1 MVHCTPIFGSFMF
14 FLKWLLQIIKHW
26 SSERT
31 DRLTTRVFFGGVTL
45 LNLSQQ
51 LGFFGCFLPLVG
63 WGGWRDEGRQI
74 TSYCLHSSN
83 VLLRC
88 YAAVSLVME
97 LRPRSGRYALKF
109 VIWLRPRSRCYVLNL
124 VMPRRPR
131 SWTYALNLKRLAGV
145 GGNHKEPPKSCKD
158 HWKTTWCDKQF
169 YKVMLKMTS
178 NSIKSCSKPVFWKKQ
193 TNANIKKAARSLH
206 GRLLPRLKKEKLNN
220 GLG

>member
-51 LGFFGCFLPLVG
+51 LGFLGCFLPFVG

-88 YAAVSLVME
+88 YAVSLVME

-145 GGNHKEPPKSCKD
+145 GGNHKEPPKSCKY

-169 YKVMLKMTS
+169 YKVMLKT
-178 NSIKSCSKPVFWKKQ
+178 CV
-193 TNANIKKAARSLH
+193 
-206 GRLLPRLKKEKLNN
+206 LKKTDKCKHQKSSEVITRPVITSTEKGEIEQWFGVINAILRNT
-220 GLG
+220 